1 MSRPTRELA
10 TRGAERDP
18 QARRFEVRIVTIG
31 KTPRRTLTYHATVT
45 AENESAAAAA
55 SILDMVELERAAGRP
70 VTPGEA
76 FRADVDDGAKT
87 WHMVAQFAPPGH
99 RPARRQGRGSTYD
112 DRAREE
118 ARDANRQEAVERD
131 ARFAA
136 TERNGTT
143 AVRGYLV
150 HIVEQHQPNGPA
162 QQIDWER
169 RLEAEGPET
178 AAWNAVERF
187 RLEMPGLIG
196 KSSPTTWYHVNV
208 VREPVDGEDC
218 DAWEMRVEW
227 DAKRRAISQDR
238 DPHPTIH

>member
-55 SILDMVELERAAGRP
+55 SILDMVELERAVGRP

-76 FRADVDDGAKT
+76 FRADVDDGTKT

-99 RPARRQGRGSTYD
+99 RPARRRGRGSTYD
-112 DRAREE
+112 DRAREQ
-118 ARDANRQEAVERD
+118 ARDTNRQQAVERD

-136 TERNGTT
+136 TERNGPT
-143 AVRGYLV
+143 AGRTYLV
-150 HIVEQHQPNGPA
+150 HIVQQDQPNGPA
-162 QQIDWER
+162 QQIDWSGTSKPRDPR
-169 RLEAEGPET
+169 RQLGTPSSGSGSKCRDSSASRVRRPAITSTSSRSPPT
-178 AAWNAVERF
+178 ARIA
-187 RLEMPGLIG
+187 MPGRCASCG
-196 KSSPTTWYHVNV
+196 
-208 VREPVDGEDC
+208 
-218 DAWEMRVEW
+218 MRS
-227 DAKRRAISQDR
+227 AGPSA
-238 DPHPTIH
+238 

>member
-1 MSRPTRELA
+1 MSRPTRELV
-10 TRGAERDP
+10 TRGTERDP
-18 QARRFEVRIVTIG
+18 RACRFEVRIVTIG
-31 KTPRRTLTYHATVT
+31 KTPRRTLAYHATVT

-55 SILDMVELERAAGRP
+55 AILDMVELERAAGRP

-87 WHMVAQFAPPGH
+87 WHIVAQFAPPGH
-99 RPARRQGRGSTYD
+99 RPARRGGRGSTYD

-118 ARDANRQEAVERD
+118 ARDTNRQQAVERD

-136 TERNGTT
+136 TERNGPT

-162 QQIDWER
+162 QQIDWKR

-178 AAWNAVERF
+178 AAWNAIERF
-187 RLEMPGLIG
+187 RLEMPGLIS
-196 KSSPTTWYHVNV
+196 KSSPTTWYHVNI
-208 VREPVDGEDC
+208 VREPVDGQDC